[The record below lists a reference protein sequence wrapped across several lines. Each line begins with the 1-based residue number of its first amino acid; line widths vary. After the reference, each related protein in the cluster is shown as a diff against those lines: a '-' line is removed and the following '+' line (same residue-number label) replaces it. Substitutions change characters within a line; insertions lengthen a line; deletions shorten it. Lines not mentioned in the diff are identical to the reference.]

1 MQSTAENE
9 SIQPEHEEH
18 SEQNATDH
26 PPHRHRRWLSVVQ
39 TLTLITVLLLA
50 TYNHALIG
58 ASPAQTT
65 ATPWLVES
73 EPFEPLAPCD
83 QGGFRIH
90 TGYDING
97 NDILDEGE
105 RQDTTVLCHGLR
117 GLSGPQGQA
126 GESGD
131 NAPIQLVSTEQ
142 VPPQN
147 MTCPEGGMLM
157 KSGLDHN
164 EDGGLDE
171 DEIISEAVL
180 CNGIVGQDGSNGTHG
195 IDGAQ
200 GVGALVDKVPAP
212 SYICADGFLIRFGV
226 DDGTGEG
233 MANNDVLEVDE
244 VRESLNFCFEPLRSE
259 RVTDLLAGTG
269 NSMTGGCDS
278 AVWSNGL
285 EGLMFAGNDGING
298 CELHLHRPGPNM
310 TAMVVDLHVNG
321 DAMPGRDLGL
331 HTLHDGN
338 LVVFDATDG
347 SNGRTLWVSDGT
359 ENGTRSLGPV
369 EATPPRPWA
378 DGLLFQSPTNDLLW
392 TNGTDLRAW
401 TSLPAW
407 TTAQQQAVVTNLS
420 GLDHIGQ
427 AWLHTDQQAVWFSA
441 SDSSGDV
448 EPYRL
453 DLDGTLT
460 SWAINAFGSSQLANL
475 LTVENDVL
483 AAASRGGVK
492 QVLRLHDNGSHTWLT
507 SIAPTSGDT
516 KMGEGMGLHL
526 IGDNLIFDAQT
537 VDGEPRLWTSNLA
550 NGITVQ
556 LSSTILAP
564 GAQVGVANTG
574 ERLLF
579 DCLTASTGLETC
591 FTDGTPLG
599 SRVVHD
605 LTPGLMSSDVRA
617 VAAVG
622 EGWLVVSDG
631 VVNGSAHGVS
641 LWVVEGEAMRPM
653 YNPWPGNGNS
663 SAALTYGQLIIGP
676 TQAWMIAHNGVHGH
690 EWHRWSHGELS
701 DDWIILHR

>member
-1 MQSTAENE
+1 M
-9 SIQPEHEEH
+9 
-18 SEQNATDH
+18 
-26 PPHRHRRWLSVVQ
+26 
-39 TLTLITVLLLA
+39 
-50 TYNHALIG
+50 
-58 ASPAQTT
+58 
-65 ATPWLVES
+65 
-73 EPFEPLAPCD
+73 
-83 QGGFRIH
+83 
-90 TGYDING
+90 
-97 NDILDEGE
+97 
-105 RQDTTVLCHGLR
+105 
-117 GLSGPQGQA
+117 
-126 GESGD
+126 
-131 NAPIQLVSTEQ
+131 
-142 VPPQN
+142 
-147 MTCPEGGMLM
+147 
-157 KSGLDHN
+157 
-164 EDGGLDE
+164 
-171 DEIISEAVL
+171 
-180 CNGIVGQDGSNGTHG
+180 
-195 IDGAQ
+195 
-200 GVGALVDKVPAP
+200 
-212 SYICADGFLIRFGV
+212 
-226 DDGTGEG
+226 
-233 MANNDVLEVDE
+233 
-244 VRESLNFCFEPLRSE
+244 
-259 RVTDLLAGTG
+259 
-269 NSMTGGCDS
+269 
-278 AVWSNGL
+278 
-285 EGLMFAGNDGING
+285 
-298 CELHLHRPGPNM
+298 
-310 TAMVVDLHVNG
+310 
-321 DAMPGRDLGL
+321 
-331 HTLHDGN
+331 
-338 LVVFDATDG
+338 
-347 SNGRTLWVSDGT
+347 WVSDGT

-401 TSLPAW
+401 TSLPDW

-427 AWLHTDQQAVWFSA
+427 AWLHTDQQAIWFSA